1 MSKNFMSFD
10 DIPQDVRN
18 NILGVIASNHI
29 DFDPTK
35 ITAGVKDTLNFT
47 ETKNTNGRLGYNG
60 DTYDTTYRVPDYN
73 GFRIYVNQ
81 TVSVGGNIR
90 CLALDFYDK
99 DIECSNYIYMEIDK
113 R

>member
-18 NILGVIASNHI
+18 NILCVIAANHI

-35 ITAGVKDTLNFT
+35 ITGVVKETLNFT
-47 ETKNTNGRLGYNG
+47 EMKNTNGRLGYNG

>member
-1 MSKNFMSFD
+1 MSKSLRSFD
-10 DIPQDVRN
+10 DIPQDIRSNV
-18 NILGVIASNHI
+18 LGVIEENHI
-29 DFDPTK
+29 NFDPVKMTG
-35 ITAGVKDTLNFT
+35 GVKDAFNFT
-47 ETKNTNGRLGYNG
+47 ETENTNGRLGYNG
-60 DTYDTTYRVPDYN
+60 DTYDSTYRVPDYN

-99 DIECSNYIYMEIDK
+99 EIECSNYIYMEIDK

>member
-18 NILGVIASNHI
+18 NILGVIAANHI
-29 DFDPTK
+29 DFDATK
-35 ITAGVKDTLNFT
+35 ITGVVKETLNFT

-60 DTYDTTYRVPDYN
+60 DTYDSTYRVPDYN
-73 GFRIYVNQ
+73 GFRVYVNQ
-81 TVSVGGNIR
+81 SVSVNGSLR
-90 CLALDFYDK
+90 RLALDFYDK
-99 DIECSNYIYMEIDK
+99 DVKRSDYIYMEIDE

>member
-1 MSKNFMSFD
+1 MSKDFRSFD

-18 NILGVIASNHI
+18 NILGVIAANHI
-29 DFDPTK
+29 DFYPTK
-35 ITAGVKDTLNFT
+35 ITGGVKDTLNFT

-81 TVSVGGNIR
+81 TVSVDGGLR
-90 CLALDFYDK
+90 RLALDFYDK
-99 DIECSNYIYMEIDK
+99 EIECSDYIYMEIDK